1 MPIGI
6 PFIKNPYI
14 IPTNYIENI
23 ILMTYMYLEIT
34 NGPNKD
40 KKEIKKV
47 KF

>member
-6 PFIKNPYI
+6 PFIKNSYI

-23 ILMTYMYLEIT
+23 ILATYMYLEIT
-34 NGPNKD
+34 DGPNKG
-40 KKEIKKV
+40 KREVKKV